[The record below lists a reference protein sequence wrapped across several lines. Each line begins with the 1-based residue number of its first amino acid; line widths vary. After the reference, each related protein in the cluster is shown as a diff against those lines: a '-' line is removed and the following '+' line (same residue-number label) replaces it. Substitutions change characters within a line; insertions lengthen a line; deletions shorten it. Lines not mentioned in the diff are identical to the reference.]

1 MDTLQ
6 DRQRETD
13 AIAVPSSD
21 TRSFSVA
28 TQGERLDRFLA
39 AQCPDLSRSRVQ
51 QLIEAGHVTVN
62 GRPVKAAH
70 KLKPGDDVSMSVPP
84 PAPVLGLSPE
94 DIPLTVVYEDA
105 DLLVVDKPAGLT
117 VHPAPGHPSGTLVN
131 ALLAR
136 VPDLGGVGGEL
147 RPGIVHRLD
156 KDTSGLIVVAKHER
170 ALRHLQAQFKERQV
184 RKVYLALVHRR
195 VQPPEGVID
204 APIGRDPRNRKR
216 MAVVPDGRAALT
228 RYRVLRYLPDY
239 TLLEAAPATG
249 RTHQIRVH
257 LAHIGHPLAGDP
269 LYGGTTKLVARQFL
283 HAHRLTFRLP
293 SGEERTFI
301 SPLPDDLE
309 RVLREVAQIKD
320 SKELYDVHN

>member
-1 MDTLQ
+1 MAAFH

-13 AIAVPSSD
+13 AVAVPPPD
-21 TRSFSVA
+21 ARSFSLDA
-28 TQGERLDRFLA
+28 SGQGERLDRFLA
-39 AQCPDLSRSRVQ
+39 ARCPDLSRSRIQ
-51 QLIEAGHVTVN
+51 QLIESGHVAVN
-62 GRPVKAAH
+62 GHAAKAAH
-70 KLKPGDDVSMSVPP
+70 RLKSGDVVAVTVPP
-84 PAPVLGLSPE
+84 PQPAPGLSPE

-170 ALRHLQAQFKERQV
+170 ALRHLQAQFKARQV
-184 RKVYLALVHRR
+184 RKAYLALVHRR
-195 VQPPEGVID
+195 VQPAEGVID
-204 APIGRDPRNRKR
+204 APIARDPRNRKR
-216 MAVVPDGRAALT
+216 MAVVADGRAAVT
-228 RYRVLRYLPDY
+228 RYRVVRYLPDY
-239 TLLEAAPATG
+239 TLVEAEPATG

-257 LAHIGHPLAGDP
+257 FAHIGHPLAGDP
-269 LYGGTTKLVARQFL
+269 LYGGLTKLVARQFL

-293 SGEERTFI
+293 SGEERTFS
-301 SPLPDDLE
+301 SPLPEDLE
-309 RVLREVAQIKD
+309 QALTAAGGAE
-320 SKELYDVHN
+320 